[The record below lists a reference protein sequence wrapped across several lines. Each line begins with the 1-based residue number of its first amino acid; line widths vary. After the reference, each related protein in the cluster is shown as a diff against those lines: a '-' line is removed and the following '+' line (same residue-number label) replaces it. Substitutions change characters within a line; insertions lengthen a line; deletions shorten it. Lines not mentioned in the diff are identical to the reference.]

1 MVVRSHSSV
10 QLRSVEHTGAA
21 QQVLVEVLSIVMLG
35 HKLILYMV
43 PTGNRSK
50 NEDDTDE
57 LRPIEAVRPCK
68 LYHCLKR
75 YLGLFPGEVGQ
86 MYALLHVCLV
96 LAAVSNLLT

>member
-1 MVVRSHSSV
+1 MVVLSRSSV
-10 QLRSVEHTGAA
+10 QLRSVEPTGSSTAGVDRGTPNCHVGT
-21 QQVLVEVLSIVMLG
+21 QTDTV
-35 HKLILYMV
+35 V
-43 PTGNRSK
+43 PTGNRSGD
-50 NEDDTDE
+50 EDDSDE
-57 LRPIEAVRPCK
+57 LPPIEAVRPRK